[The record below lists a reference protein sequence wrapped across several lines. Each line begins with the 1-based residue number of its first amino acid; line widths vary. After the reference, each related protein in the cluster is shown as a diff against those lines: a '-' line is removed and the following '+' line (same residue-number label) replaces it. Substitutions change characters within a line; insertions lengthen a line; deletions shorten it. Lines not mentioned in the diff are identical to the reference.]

1 MWTRHPLLTGMLL
14 ALALGAAAPWT
25 PGPAQLA
32 AQEGGELEPREGPE
46 CCLLLLIPVGARSS
60 AMGGAI
66 TARSGVEAVF
76 RNPAGLAGLE
86 GGTFVVHHSDISV
99 NTQVDA
105 FSLVLTPLGL
115 SLGVSYQLFDNG
127 EIQTTD
133 PTGQPTGE
141 LVLRDH
147 LVVLSVAA
155 PIVAGLSAGVGYRLF
170 QQRIDCNGQCGGVE
184 NVAFTNALDA
194 GLRYSPRWHPALE
207 LGVSVMNVGPGLQV
221 ENADQADPLPG
232 RIHVGAAYDVLGMVA
247 TDERVALRFT
257 TDVHDVLREP
267 GQPTV
272 AVGLELDVQRSVFLR
287 AGYAPGEGLGTGAA
301 VGVELRYDRFD
312 IAVARS
318 FVNSQLA
325 ADTEP
330 FQVSFGLNF

>member
-1 MWTRHPLLTGMLL
+1 
-14 ALALGAAAPWT
+14 
-25 PGPAQLA
+25 
-32 AQEGGELEPREGPE
+32 
-46 CCLLLLIPVGARSS
+46 
-60 AMGGAI
+60 MGGAI
-66 TARSGVEAVF
+66 TARRGVEAVF

-86 GGTFVVHHSDISV
+86 GSMFVVHHSDISD

-105 FSLVLTPLGL
+105 FSLVLTPAGVTVGL
-115 SLGVSYQLFDNG
+115 SYQLFDNG
-127 EIQTTD
+127 EIRTTD
-133 PTGQPTGE
+133 ITGQQTGE

-155 PIVAGLSAGVGYRLF
+155 PIVAGLSAGLGYRVF

-184 NVAFTNALDA
+184 SVALTNAVDA
-194 GLRYSPRWHPALE
+194 GIRYNPHLHPALE
-207 LGVSVMNVGPGLQV
+207 LGVSVVNVGPGLQV
-221 ENADQADPLPG
+221 VNAEQADPLPSRLHLG
-232 RIHVGAAYDVLGMVA
+232 VAYDVLGAVA
-247 TDERVALRFT
+247 LDERVALRVT
-257 TDVHDVLREP
+257 TDVQDVLRDL
-267 GQPTV
+267 GNPTV
-272 AVGLELDVQRSVFLR
+272 SVGMELDVQGAVFLR

-312 IAVARS
+312 IAVSRS